1 MKKNLVAKLSMA
13 INLVLATALVFFIF
27 TYSNNSLVADEDST
41 SHNEVTTVCDL
52 VVKDQQK
59 TDIES
64 YTGEPAPINF
74 ESNPDAKLFR
84 TTITN
89 QVEEG
94 VNFAGHYTVATWGC
108 GTSCTGYAIV
118 DVMTGNIV
126 DYVPYYENQALEGFV
141 SSVNSNILVFNPRPK
156 NMVAKT
162 AQEIL
167 DEDGQAYYSRVYYD
181 LVESTDDTMP
191 SLRKLCTEN
200 VYSGLVK

>member
-13 INLVLATALVFFIF
+13 INLVLATALVFFIL

-41 SHNEVTTVCDL
+41 SHNEAITVCDL

-59 TDIES
+59 TDIEA
-64 YTGEPAPINF
+64 YTGEPAPVNF

-108 GTSCTGYAIV
+108 GTSCRGYAIV
-118 DVMTGNIV
+118 DVITGNIV
-126 DYVPYYENQALEGFV
+126 NFEPGNEFEP
-141 SSVNSNILVFNPRPK
+141 VNDFAYSRDTNILVLNPRTQ
-156 NMVAKT
+156 NTDSMT
-162 AQEIL
+162 IQEIL
-167 DEDGQAYYSRVYYD
+167 EDGRAYYARVYYD

-200 VYSGLVK
+200 VYSGLLK

>member
-1 MKKNLVAKLSMA
+1 MKKNLVAKLSIA
-13 INLVLATALVFFIF
+13 INLVLATALAFFIF
-27 TYSNNSLVADEDST
+27 TYSDNSLVADEDRV

-52 VVKDQQK
+52 VVQDQQK
-59 TDIES
+59 SDIEA
-64 YTGEPAPINF
+64 YTGEPVPVNF

-94 VNFAGHYTVATWGC
+94 ANFAGHYTVATWGC

-126 DYVPYYENQALEGFV
+126 DYAPYYENQALEGFV

-167 DEDGQAYYSRVYYD
+167 DEDGQAYYSRAYYD